1 MRRRN
6 PNHLKTM
13 EPKTTEELEQEI
25 SQLRCD
31 VITLRVTAGDYLKAA
46 VQYQCSPW
54 DLRIV
59 RAYGIAKTRLEEVL
73 TANADVDAPADNA
86 TPIQNQTT

>member
-1 MRRRN
+1 MIV
-6 PNHLKTM
+6 KTSIQLSNEKKRM
-13 EPKTTEELEQEI
+13 EEEI
-25 SQLRCD
+25 SRLRCD

-59 RAYGIAKTRLEEVL
+59 SAYSIAKTRLEEVL
-73 TANADVDAPADNA
+73 VT
-86 TPIQNQTT
+86 TPTMKARKFNEPTKP

>member
-1 MRRRN
+1 MIV
-6 PNHLKTM
+6 KTSKELRAEKKRM
-13 EPKTTEELEQEI
+13 EEEI
-25 SQLRCD
+25 SQLRAD
-31 VITLRVTAGDYLKAA
+31 VVTLRVTAGDYLKTA

-73 TANADVDAPADNA
+73 LANAEAIHGERGA
-86 TPIQNQTT
+86 TKL

>member
-1 MRRRN
+1 MIV
-6 PNHLKTM
+6 KTSKELRAEKKRM
-13 EPKTTEELEQEI
+13 EEEI
-25 SQLRCD
+25 SQLRAE

-59 RAYGIAKTRLEEVL
+59 RAYGIAKTRLEEIL
-73 TANADVDAPADNA
+73 TANR
-86 TPIQNQTT
+86 

>member
-1 MRRRN
+1 MIV
-6 PNHLKTM
+6 KTSKELRAEKKRM
-13 EPKTTEELEQEI
+13 EEEI
-25 SQLRCD
+25 SRLRAD
-31 VITLRVTAGDYLKAA
+31 VITLRVTASDYLKAA

-73 TANADVDAPADNA
+73 LANATAQ
-86 TPIQNQTT
+86 TPPDSGTKDHE